1 MNVEAACR
9 KRARSPAGNMINVLG
24 DFHVLQVLLAVPL
37 LWLLVSVVCCWDS
50 TMPKPVLAADGSV
63 CSSNG
68 VRQKAA

>member
-1 MNVEAACR
+1 
-9 KRARSPAGNMINVLG
+9 MINVLG

-37 LWLLVSVVCCWDS
+37 VWLLVSVVCCWDS
-50 TMPKPVLAADGSV
+50 TMPKPLLAADGSV